1 MINYTQLKA
10 AMAAKGLA
18 VSAGSGWAASDEQL
32 YLQFLYFNYNA
43 LPPVPGCYGL
53 QYTSLLLESDPA
65 FPGAGGTP
73 TRTLQSIAI
82 TGTATA
88 AVGGTSQLTATGTY
102 NVAPLT
108 EDITASATWVSGT
121 PANATVAAGLVTGVA
136 VGTSAI
142 TASVGAVSSTPTT
155 FTVTAARA
163 VTSVT
168 VTGPTTVAEG
178 ATINLTAT
186 ANYNVAPLT
195 ENVTS
200 TATWVSG
207 TPANAT
213 VSSTG
218 VVTGVAAGSSNV
230 TAAFGGQTST
240 AYAVSVT
247 TP

>member
-53 QYTSLLLESDPA
+53 QYTSLLLASDPA

-88 AVGGTSQLTATGTY
+88 AVGATSQLTATGTY
-102 NVAPLT
+102 DVAPLT
-108 EDITASATWVSGT
+108 EDITSSVTWTSGT
-121 PANATVAAGLVTGVA
+121 PANATVAGGLVTGVA
-136 VGTSAI
+136 VGTSDI
-142 TASVGAVSSTPTT
+142 TASLGDVTSAPTT
-155 FTVTAARA
+155 FTVTAART

-168 VTGPTTVAEG
+168 VSGPTTVAEG

-195 ENVTS
+195 QDVTA
-200 TATWVSG
+200 TATWTSG

-213 VSSTG
+213 VAAG
-218 VVTGVAAGSSNV
+218 VVTGVAAGSSNI

-240 AYAVSVT
+240 AHAVTVT